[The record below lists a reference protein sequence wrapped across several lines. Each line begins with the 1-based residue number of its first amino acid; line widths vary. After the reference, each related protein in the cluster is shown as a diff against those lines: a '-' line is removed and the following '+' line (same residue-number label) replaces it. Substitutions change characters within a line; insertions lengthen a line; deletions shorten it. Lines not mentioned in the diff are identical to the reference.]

1 MTTVTVAAPS
11 KLPLWRT
18 IGRAYALW
26 GENLPDLAR
35 VCWLWMLL
43 MAPVFAFLAWWQAP
57 HAMEILQAVRFGQPF
72 ADPNP
77 LLTMLGQIVGRVVA
91 LPALASIGVAWHRL
105 LLKNEHPGAGV
116 YLRLDGIVVGYAVLA
131 FWVGLITMAPGYIS
145 LMFQIATGT
154 SVSAGEPDAF
164 GVRFLAG
171 VVTITAFFVVARLSL
186 VLPGKALGR
195 DDITF
200 GAAWRVSK
208 GNTWRMLW
216 AYFFCILP
224 LMVLNGAMSYWLF
237 QPDHDRTALTLAPLA
252 ISLLSIPLG
261 MISIGMLSL
270 SYRHFFERPSEPFD

>member
-18 IGRAYALW
+18 IGQAYALW
-26 GENLPDLAR
+26 GGNLPDLVR

-57 HAMEILQAVRFGQPF
+57 RAIELLQVARIGQPF
-72 ADPNP
+72 VDPNP
-77 LLTMLGQIVGRVVA
+77 LLTMLTQIVGKVVG
-91 LPALASIGVAWHRL
+91 LPALASIAVAWHRL
-105 LLKNEHPGAGV
+105 LLKDEHPGAGV
-116 YLRLDGIVVGYAVLA
+116 YLRLDGIVAGYAVLA
-131 FWVGLITMAPGYIS
+131 FWVGLITLAPSYVSVMLQSMAANGHP
-145 LMFQIATGT
+145 L
-154 SVSAGEPDAF
+154 VAG
-164 GVRFLAG
+164 VQFLAG
-171 VVTITAFFVVARLSL
+171 VGTIAALFVGARLSL

-224 LMVLNGAMSYWLF
+224 LIVLGGAMSYWLF
-237 QPDHDRTALTLAPLA
+237 QLDHGRAALTLVPLVVG
-252 ISLLSIPLG
+252 LLSFPFG
-261 MISIGMLSL
+261 MISVGMLSL
-270 SYRHFFERPSEPFD
+270 SYRHFFERS